1 MERTFRLQRIC
12 AVLFLVMSIALFVLS
27 LGFMTDFKDLFGLQL
42 KANKPV
48 AYLHDVLLQGYNRS
62 LFHLAVCALVVVVLS
77 FTFEANRKVPDMIA
91 LVMMDALLAILFVR
105 AVMLVATLAGLE
117 PVYLSADYSKVR
129 LEGGF
134 DYVLRTRTFRL
145 GYLVESLFALV
156 CLVFGA
162 TLSVSHALFVRGE
175 AGKK

>member
-62 LFHLAVCALVVVVLS
+62 LFHLAVCALLVAVLS
-77 FTFEANRKVPDMIA
+77 FVFETNRKVPDMIA
-91 LVMMDALLAILFVR
+91 LVMMDVLLAVLFVR
-105 AVMLVATLAGLE
+105 TVMLIATLAGLE
-117 PVYLSADYSKVR
+117 PVYLSTDYSKVR

-134 DYVLRTRTFRL
+134 DYVLRTRTFLL

-156 CLVFGA
+156 SLSFGA
-162 TLSVSHALFVRGE
+162 TLAISHALFVRVE
-175 AGKK
+175 AEKK

>member
-12 AVLFLVMSIALFVLS
+12 AVLFLVMGIALFVLS

-62 LFHLAVCALVVVVLS
+62 LFHLAVCALLVAVLS
-77 FTFEANRKVPDMIA
+77 FVFETNRKVPDMIA
-91 LVMMDALLAILFVR
+91 LVVMDVLLAALFVR
-105 AVMLVATLAGLE
+105 TVMLIATLAGLE

-134 DYVLRTRTFRL
+134 DYVPRTRTFLL

-156 CLVFGA
+156 CLAFGVMLA
-162 TLSVSHALFVRGE
+162 VSHALFVRVE